1 MKNFVFGY
9 GSLICSQSRA
19 VTAPTLKDA
28 IAEPVVI
35 RNIERTWSARV
46 VREAAPAL
54 PVAKTNA
61 DSSEDFDA
69 SEAVQVV
76 NRDHIE
82 GWTPMGVRFRKGAK
96 CNGVLIHVD
105 DEELARFDIREAGY
119 ARHKID
125 LVDVFHHLENR
136 DQEDGH
142 VSPQPICA
150 LDGVQCNE
158 CRYLL
163 EKASEK
169 RFKKAVGDTAD
180 ADVISSKISV
190 WVYVQSVDLPPNPS
204 YPITQSYVDIIMRG
218 CLKISHDFAQM
229 FLQTT
234 KGWLQDEQQYTD
246 ESSGAESKVSTY
258 HSARVEKNEDSHHI
272 WVNDRHAPMYVRA
285 DRQFSFEKGAEI
297 DSLIEKHHPSALKRR
312 VVSL

>member
-19 VTAPTLKDA
+19 ITAPTLKDA
-28 IAEPVVI
+28 VAEPVVI

-46 VREAAPAL
+46 VWEPAPEL
-54 PVAKTNA
+54 PVAK
-61 DSSEDFDA
+61 SSAHSSKDFDA
-69 SEAVQVV
+69 SDAVQVV

-119 ARHKID
+119 GRHKID
-125 LVDVFHHLENR
+125 LVDVFHHLENS
-136 DQEDGH
+136 DQEDGQ
-142 VSPQPICA
+142 VSPQPISA

-158 CRYLL
+158 CRFLL

-169 RFKKAVGDTAD
+169 RFKKAVGDNVD
-180 ADVISSKISV
+180 ADVISSNISV
-190 WVYVQSVDLPPNPS
+190 WVYVQSVDLAPNPS
-204 YPITQSYVDIIMRG
+204 YPITQSYVDIIVRG

-229 FLQTT
+229 FLETT
-234 KGWLQDEQQYTD
+234 KGWWQDKQQNTD
-246 ESSGAESKVSTY
+246 ECSGAVNEVDTY
-258 HSARVEKNEDSHHI
+258 QSAQGEKNEDSHHI
-272 WVNDRHAPMYVRA
+272 WVDDRHAPMYVRA

-297 DSLIEKHHPSALKRR
+297 DNLIEKHHPNALKRR
-312 VVSL
+312 VLSL